1 MFNPEFRI
9 MFTQEADNEFMRPNN
24 RSIEM
29 IFLIS
34 VITLIFVIGVSYI
47 AYTSLLLGIQLI
59 NNIWHLLPN
68 SILTPGNE
76 FLEIGLILL
85 SLAAAGFMFSAM
97 KGFSELIDGKIT
109 KLINDNQTK
118 DVRIKAL
125 EAEIDKKIQIINEL
139 ELTITDFEE
148 KETKKEHKYVDE
160 AVDEPLTVNELYEE
174 IEGTIYSYEKY
185 FR

>member
-9 MFTQEADNEFMRPNN
+9 MFTQEADNEFMSPNN

-97 KGFSELIDGKIT
+97 KGFSELIDGKIQLPNLFVCSLNT
-109 KLINDNQTK
+109 LN
-118 DVRIKAL
+118 IKIL
-125 EAEIDKKIQIINEL
+125 SEL
-139 ELTITDFEE
+139 ASLFSIKTLNKYCDRSSKFFSSSSLNTFTI
-148 KETKKEHKYVDE
+148 K
-160 AVDEPLTVNELYEE
+160 N
-174 IEGTIYSYEKY
+174 I
-185 FR
+185 